1 VRRPLLLVCLA
12 VALTTTSQGALE
24 LAYPLRQHELGDPL
38 NLVGLAFGLLSV
50 GSLLSRLPAGAWY
63 RSAMAGRQIAVSL
76 IVFGLTAGALGFTD
90 VWLLQAALAV
100 VHGFAFGLVTTFL
113 LALLVDAQPRTA
125 NAAPSIAWFTAAI
138 TTGYGLGSLLGAQAI
153 EIASVQAGFV
163 FSAITGLLGI
173 LLALYMPSPRAHE
186 RTEGH
191 ASVAGLRAIAGLP
204 ATVWLACLVGFYLNF
219 AQDAYDSFFPIYAVG
234 VGIAVATIGVFRSLS
249 AIASAS
255 IRFAAAGALRAW
267 RPTTLTHAGILL
279 IAAAGVTL
287 SVTTSE
293 WLLGGAFVL
302 FALMRALLRVTS
314 ATAVADERQRSGGSV
329 GMASAVY
336 NAGLDAGAILGPPA
350 AGVLAGVFDIPT
362 SFRVVALGL
371 PVVYYVIWTFVNQ
384 PRRRAAPLGTG
395 LALHD

>member
-1 VRRPLLLVCLA
+1 
-12 VALTTTSQGALE
+12 
-24 LAYPLRQHELGDPL
+24 
-38 NLVGLAFGLLSV
+38 
-50 GSLLSRLPAGAWY
+50 
-63 RSAMAGRQIAVSL
+63 M
-76 IVFGLTAGALGFTD
+76 
-90 VWLLQAALAV
+90 
-100 VHGFAFGLVTTFL
+100 
-113 LALLVDAQPRTA
+113 
-125 NAAPSIAWFTAAI
+125 
-138 TTGYGLGSLLGAQAI
+138 
-153 EIASVQAGFV
+153 
-163 FSAITGLLGI
+163 TGLLAV
-173 LLALYMPSPRAHE
+173 LLAVSMPSPEAHE
-186 RTEGH
+186 HGESRAG
-191 ASVAGLRAIAGLP
+191 VGGLRAIGRVP

-234 VGIAVATIGVFRSLS
+234 IGIAVGTIGVYRSLS

-255 IRFAAAGALRAW
+255 IRFAAAGALRTW
-267 RPTTLTHAGILL
+267 RPTTLTHAGILI

-287 SVTTSE
+287 SVTNSE

-302 FALMRALLRVTS
+302 FGLMRALLRVTS